1 MKVLLVRPGPSFSVQ
16 DVAFGWRDGLR
27 DLGAIVADF
36 NFDDRLDFYS
46 SAHVDKSAGKG
57 EWVQAFDRVGATHL
71 AAKGILAACYE
82 FWPDAVVIVSGFFVP
97 LETVALIR
105 SRGHKIVYLF
115 TESPYE
121 DDQQLERAAH
131 ADLVI
136 LNDPT
141 NLEKFRAVNP
151 NSHYVPHAYNPAR
164 HYPGPGVPEMKCD
177 LAFVGTGFPSRVKFF
192 EQCDL
197 EGLDVILAG
206 SWSALADDHPL
217 ANLVAH
223 RRDWCIDN
231 AEAADLYRS
240 CKASL
245 NLYRQETTE
254 GGTADGWAI
263 GPREVELAACGAFF
277 LRNPRPEGDLLFP
290 MLPTF
295 TEPEELRPLLDW
307 WLAHDAEREAA
318 ALQARE
324 AIASRTFRANADWL
338 ARQLGE

>member
-1 MKVLLVRPGPSFSVQ
+1 MIRPGPSFSVQ

-27 DLGAIVADF
+27 DLGVIVADV

-46 SAHVDKSAGKG
+46 SAHVDKSAGNG
-57 EWVQAFDRVGATHL
+57 EFVQAFDRNGAVRL
-71 AAKGILAACYE
+71 AAKSILSDCYT
-82 FWPDAVVIVSGFFVP
+82 FWPDVVLITSGFFVP
-97 LETVALIR
+97 AEVVAAMR
-105 SRGHKIVYLF
+105 SKGHKIVYLF

-121 DDQQLERAAH
+121 DDQQLERAAL

-141 NLEKFRAVNP
+141 NLERFRAVNP

-164 HYPGPGVPEMKCD
+164 HHPGPAIPEMKCD
-177 LAFVGTGFPSRVKFF
+177 LAFVGTGFPSRVEFF
-192 EQCDL
+192 EQADL
-197 EGLDVILAG
+197 DGLDVILAG
-206 SWSALADDHPL
+206 SWSCLTDDHPL
-217 ANLVAH
+217 ASLVAH

-263 GPREVELAACGAFF
+263 GPREVELAACGTFF
-277 LRNPRPEGDLLFP
+277 LRNPRPEGDELFP
-290 MLPTF
+290 MLPTI
-295 TEPEELRPLLDW
+295 TEPDELRPLLDW
-307 WLAHDAEREAA
+307 WLTHDEARENA

-324 AIASRTFRANADWL
+324 AIAPRTFRANADWL